1 VYKELRLQGALGV
14 DTTDYRAAL
23 DLLGSGTYPFADLP
37 RMTVGLDGAAEL
49 LETMAGERGIPPVHA
64 VLVPAGGAG

>member
-1 VYKELRLQGALGV
+1 LGV

-23 DLLGSGTYPFADLP
+23 DLLAAGTYPFPDLP
-37 RMTVGLDGAAEL
+37 RVTVGLDGAAEL

-64 VLVPAGGAG
+64 VLVPQDRP